1 MCQAGLQPENP
12 QQSLWI
18 QRLDLSS
25 CCSCAGRI
33 FRTFFTPDFSSSSD
47 GVKVLYNGLQSM
59 LDKVCAVVAC
69 IPGKLY
75 YVLLQGDG

>member
-12 QQSLWI
+12 QQSLWM

-25 CCSCAGRI
+25 CCSCVERI
-33 FRTFFTPDFSSSSD
+33 FRTFSPPDFSSSCD
-47 GVKVLYNGLQSM
+47 RVKALYNGLQWT

-75 YVLLQGDG
+75 YVLLQGVG